1 MCWPISGAEV
11 FGVFG
16 DIGCLKLERLVLVFV
31 RMIWV
36 VWGVFTDKH
45 VDANCRTV
53 NFMFVFF
60 SSCRTSDW

>member
-1 MCWPISGAEV
+1 MFGDMRLFEAGEAG
-11 FGVFG
+11 FGV
-16 DIGCLKLERLVLVFV
+16 RLRL
-31 RMIWV
+31 

-53 NFMFVFF
+53 NLKFF